1 MSSNRLRSFIIAA
14 GILAVGVVGM
24 LILIGLKPDP
34 PKDEPVVQTPIV
46 EVVNVTASSGHLT
59 ISGNGTVTAARNVN
73 LSAEVPGKIVH
84 VSASYVV
91 GGVFKQGDMLLQI
104 DPSDY
109 ENAVA
114 VAEAEVTRRSLEVEL
129 AEEESAIARDEWER
143 LQRRE
148 GSVEDASRTELGSL
162 VLREPQLKLA
172 EAERKSAEARLN
184 DAASRLQRTVIKA
197 PFNGRMKTKLAEVGQ
212 YVAPGG
218 VVASFYGTDHAE
230 IDVALTAEQAYLIE
244 DLFSAE
250 ARGQR
255 ASARVM
261 ARYGQERFTWEA
273 YVHRINGSLDAATRT
288 FQVIVRVDNPYRAT
302 TNRPPLLVGTYVDVE
317 IEGRSVDTYFVVPR
331 NALRENN
338 QVWLV
343 IDGRLEMRLV
353 KVLQY
358 VQDRI
363 VVDKGLAEGDQ
374 VIVSALSVV
383 ADGMS
388 VRVSE

>member
-84 VSASYVV
+84 VSTSYVV

-148 GSVEDASRTELGSL
+148 GDVEDASRTELGSL

-172 EAERKSAEARLN
+172 EAERKSAEARLD

-230 IDVALTAEQAYLIE
+230 IDVALTAEQAFLIE

-250 ARGQR
+250 ASGQR

>member
-1 MSSNRLRSFIIAA
+1 MSTNRLRSFIIAA
-14 GILAVGVVGM
+14 GILTIGVVGM

-34 PKDEPVVQTPIV
+34 PKDEPVVQAPIV
-46 EVVNVTASSGHLT
+46 EVVYVTASSGHLT

-73 LSAEVPGKIVH
+73 LSAEVPGKIVL
-84 VSASYVV
+84 VSPSFVV
-91 GGVFKQGDMLLQI
+91 GGVFKQGDILLQI

-114 VAEAEVTRRSLEVEL
+114 VAEAEVTQRTLEVEL

-148 GSVEDASRTELGSL
+148 GDVEDASRTELGSL

-172 EAERKSAEARLN
+172 EAVRRSAEARLS
-184 DAASRLQRTVIKA
+184 DAASRLHRTIITA
-197 PFNGRMKTKLAEVGQ
+197 PFNGRMRTKLAEVGQ
-212 YVAPGG
+212 YFAPGV

-244 DLFSAE
+244 DLFNAE
-250 ARGQR
+250 ASAQR
-255 ASARVM
+255 ASVRVS
-261 ARYGQERFTWEA
+261 ARYGQARYTWEA

-317 IEGRSVDTYFVVPR
+317 IEGQSVDTYFVIPR
-331 NALRENN
+331 NALRGNN

-363 VVDKGLAEGDQ
+363 VVDKGLSEGDQ

-383 ADGMS
+383 AEGMS